1 MSLDIWMFMGK
12 ITAFEE
18 EDADAIL
25 DRLEGVGIRNLVLG
39 DLIFDKAPAYPSTP
53 ELYEGCQ
60 KTPPAMPP
68 ENGPR
73 FETLGNAIERAKSRG
88 FRVHLHDWGQGAPGC
103 ISDPE
108 KLRYGPART
117 RDVVRALPGVDGF
130 IMDGPEWGYEI
141 APGHRSDLFRCD
153 CDCCRARADEWGYDF
168 DALLGARDRLKA
180 NLQRVTDLP
189 HGRRERGLVDGL
201 DLLVGDPDL
210 YSWLRFKTDAIEH
223 YVRGMVEAARS
234 LDPPRTMGCGPR
246 LPAFAPLTG
255 YNFRRLSRIV
265 DFQCPKLYF
274 WQHGI
279 DGLKGT
285 LYRYAETLCDWNPGL
300 GEAEAL
306 ERVRELFALWVPGVG
321 TLEALN
327 DPLPPEFFQTV
338 VLSEIAKMRERIDDV
353 SQIRPWM
360 GLHHGGVRLGSDELE
375 QLLGVIQDGGLITL
389 IYWHYSDMTASD
401 WHVVKEVCAAS

>member
-1 MSLDIWMFMGK
+1 MALDIWMFLGK
-12 ITAFEE
+12 ITVFEE
-18 EDADAIL
+18 EAADAVF

-53 ELYEGCQ
+53 ELYVDCE
-60 KTPPAMPP
+60 TSPP
-68 ENGPR
+68 EMAAESVPR
-73 FETLGNAIERAKSRG
+73 FEILGQAVERAKERG

-103 ISDPE
+103 INDPE

-141 APGHRSDLFRCD
+141 DPDHRSDLFRCD
-153 CDCCRARADEWGYDF
+153 CEHCRARAGEWGYDF
-168 DALLGARDRLKA
+168 DALLAARDRLKESLA
-180 NLQRVTDLP
+180 RMTELP
-189 HGRRERGLVDGL
+189 AGRRERGLVDGL
-201 DLLVGDPDL
+201 DYLVGEPDL
-210 YSWLRFKTDAIEH
+210 FDWFRFKTDAIEH
-223 YVRGMVEAARS
+223 YARGMAEAARS
-234 LDPPRTMGCGPR
+234 LDPSRSIGCGPR

-285 LYRYAETLCDWNPGL
+285 LYRYAKTLCGLNPGL

-306 ERVRELFALWVPGVG
+306 ERVRELFALWVPGIDA
-321 TLEALN
+321 LEALN
-327 DPLPPEFFQTV
+327 DPLPAEFFETV

-353 SQIRPWM
+353 TKIRPWM

-375 QLLGVIQDGGLITL
+375 QLLGVIQEGGLVTL
-389 IYWHYSDMTASD
+389 VYWHYSDMTESD
-401 WHVVKEVCAAS
+401 WEVVKAVCTAS